1 MIARNP
7 SLTDQVKAN
16 LKERIVDGEFAEG
29 RIPAESD
36 LAADL
41 GVSRTTIR
49 DALGRLEQ
57 EGAIY
62 RRQGSGTFVNEPGL
76 QIKSRLE
83 EIWSYEKVL
92 RDHGYTPSVRSLGVE
107 REIASESLAA
117 ELAIEAGSEL
127 LVMEKLFLEDDV
139 PVILTYNRIP
149 VQHLND
155 GDLDTAR
162 DEPVYDFLET
172 NSDRRLWPKSR
183 SSAPGGASCASM
195 RLSNSTAWLVP
206 PASRKRPHRQGN
218 EDSSEPSRAMSK
230 PTARFVSSTWRS
242 SRSIWATIRRI

>member
-7 SLTDQVKAN
+7 SLTDQVKAH
-16 LKERIVDGEFAEG
+16 LKERILDGEFPEG

-41 GVSRTTIR
+41 GVSRTTVR

-62 RRQGSGTFVNEPGL
+62 RRQGAGTFVNEPGL

-92 RDHGYTPSVRSLGVE
+92 EDHGYTPSVRLLGVD
-107 REIASESLAA
+107 RVAAGQLSEVLGVAP
-117 ELAIEAGSEL
+117 GDEL

-139 PVILTYNRIP
+139 PVVHTCNRIP
-149 VQHLND
+149 VALLR
-155 GDLDTAR
+155 GDDFEGYDRPL
-162 DEPVYDFLET
+162 YDFLEA
-172 NSDRRLWPKSR
+172 NSDRRLGYYLSDIVPVALGEVPAR
-183 SSAPGGASCASM
+183 
-195 RLSNSTAWLVP
+195 RLEVAQGT
-206 PASRKRPHRQGN
+206 PAISFEEIGFDLGN
-218 EDSSEPSRAMSK
+218 EPVVHATSYFRDDLL
-230 PTARFVSSTWRS
+230 RFRL
-242 SRSIWATIRRI
+242 IRRNGST